1 LKLSDYLM
9 RFLGDRGVKHVFFV
23 PGGAAMHLNDS
34 LGREK
39 RIEVVSNLHEQASA
53 IAADAYGKV
62 ANQLGV
68 ASVTAGPG
76 GTNAVTGVA
85 AAYLDSTAC
94 LFFSGQVKR
103 ADLKGNTGL
112 RQLGVQEIDIVSIV
126 SPITKYA
133 VQVTEPNSIRYHL
146 ERACHLATT
155 GRRGPVW
162 LDLPLDVQA
171 ASIDPE
177 SLPGF
182 VPGEL
187 ADIEAPDL
195 ELQVANALAL
205 LDRAERPVLLAGN
218 GIRLAGAQ
226 AEFLRF
232 AERMQIPILTTW
244 LGLDLLPETHPLFV
258 GRPGSIAPRGANFAL
273 QNSDWLLGV
282 GARFDMALTGYAH
295 DRLARAAKKVIV
307 DIDAAEIGKLK
318 TQIDLPICT
327 DARAFFAQAL
337 LQTDRVPLRDRSPWL
352 LRCAEWKR
360 KYPVVTP
367 EHRAMK
373 DKVSTYIFSE
383 VLSQELDEGE
393 ILASCSAGAAIEI
406 FLLAYKAKAGQRV
419 FHARGLGAMGFG
431 LPSAIGACLAAGR
444 RRTICVEGD
453 GGFSFNIQEL
463 ETVARMKLPIKVFVL
478 NNRGYS
484 SIRTSQNRYFAKLV
498 GADDTSGLSLPDSV
512 RLAAAYG
519 LATARIDTPA
529 RLAEQIREV
538 LATPGPVVCEI
549 MGPDDEPRAPS
560 LTSVQRPDG
569 SMMSKPLEDL
579 WPFLDRAE
587 FRANMLIEP
596 IEES

>member
-1 LKLSDYLM
+1 MKLSDYLM
-9 RFLGDRGVKHVFFV
+9 RFLADRGVKHVFFV

-62 ANQLGV
+62 ANGLGV

-85 AAYLDSTAC
+85 AAYLDSTPC

-146 ERACHLATT
+146 ERAYHLAMTA
-155 GRRGPVW
+155 RRGPVW

-182 VPGEL
+182 VPGER
-187 ADIEAPDL
+187 AHIEAPDL
-195 ELQVANALAL
+195 ELQVANTLAL
-205 LDRAERPVLLAGN
+205 LDGAERPVLLAGN

-244 LGLDLLPETHPLFV
+244 LGLDLVPDTHPLFV

-295 DRLARAAKKVIV
+295 DRLARAAKKVVV
-307 DIDAAEIGKLK
+307 DIDAAEIGKLR
-318 TQIDLPICT
+318 THIDVPICA
-327 DARAFFAQAL
+327 DASAFFAQAL
-337 LQTDRVPLRDRSPWL
+337 RQTDRAPLRDRTPWL
-352 LRCAEWKR
+352 SRCAEWKR

-367 EHRAMK
+367 GHRAMR

-383 VLSQELDEGE
+383 ALSQELDEGE
-393 ILASCSAGAAIEI
+393 IVASCSAGAAIEI
-406 FLLAYKAKAGQRV
+406 FLLAYQAKAGQRV

-431 LPSAIGACLAAGR
+431 LPAAIGACLAAGR

-453 GGFSFNIQEL
+453 GGFSFNVQEL
-463 ETVARMKLPIKVFVL
+463 ETVSRMKLPIKVFVL
-478 NNRGYS
+478 SNRGYS
-484 SIRTSQNRYFAKLV
+484 SIRTSQNRYFGQLV
-498 GADDTSGLSLPDSV
+498 GADDTSGLSLPDPV
-512 RLAAAYG
+512 KLAAAYG

-529 RLAEQIREV
+529 RLPEQIREV
-538 LATPGPVVCEI
+538 LATPGPVLCEVV
-549 MGPDDEPRAPS
+549 GPDDEPRTPS